1 MAAERK
7 LDALLDSY
15 ASEFTA
21 CLGTILPDTPGKIK
35 DSPTIHTDIKIHVDS
50 MKTITTSME
59 EKLEQF
65 RLTTLQDKEI
75 TLEQSVASLKRDIVI
90 KTDTIEKYTK
100 QLQQWSKE
108 LQELEDRGRS
118 VATRADEANN
128 SRDIA
133 AESFAEHQD
142 NSDDES
148 DKEMFEVA

>member
-1 MAAERK
+1 MAAEQN
-7 LDALLDSY
+7 LLALIDSY
-15 ASEFTA
+15 ASEFAA

-35 DSPTIHTDIKIHVDS
+35 DSPTIHTDLKKYVES
-50 MKTITTSME
+50 MTSITTSME
-59 EKLEQF
+59 EKLEQV
-65 RLTTLQDKEI
+65 RLSTLQDKEI

-90 KTDTIEKYTK
+90 KTNTIEKYTK

-118 VATRADEANN
+118 VATRENEAHK
-128 SRDIA
+128 SKDIA
-133 AESFAEHQD
+133 AESFTEHQD